1 MIINL
6 PCESCPHFLK
16 SLSKLLNC
24 LNIKWHYA
32 FPSGFSLNIHMLQ
45 VYPYSHNQ
53 NSDNAVFKMRSA
65 SFFQFIDLSIQRIS
79 VGIPFIIS
87 NTQTNGS
94 MMERFWH
101 SSYAFQINHDLIKHM
116 YSTILL
122 ILLKSMIKHTLISVK
137 PDFCQ
142 GIHHMNPKSC
152 LFSHNTVK
160 EWGKWKF
167 VKDNWLVEGKW
178 K

>member
-16 SLSKLLNC
+16 SFIKSWCLS
-24 LNIKWHYA
+24 IKWHYA
-32 FPSGFSLNIHMLQ
+32 FPSGFSLSIHMLQ

-79 VGIPFIIS
+79 VGIPFII
-87 NTQTNGS
+87 
-94 MMERFWH
+94 RFWH

-116 YSTILL
+116 YSMILL
-122 ILLKSMIKHTLISVK
+122 ILLNSMIKHTLISVK

-167 VKDNWLVEGKW
+167 VKDKWLVEGKW